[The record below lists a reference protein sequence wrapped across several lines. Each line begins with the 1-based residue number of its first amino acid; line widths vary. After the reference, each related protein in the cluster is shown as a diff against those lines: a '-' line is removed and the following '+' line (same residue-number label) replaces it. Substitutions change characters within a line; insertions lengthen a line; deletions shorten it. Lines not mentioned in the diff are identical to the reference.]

1 MTGLQLFLPFVL
13 GSILLAEPAA
23 FAKPTFISSEIEG
36 AGTEIL
42 FADLDGDH
50 LKDAV
55 LIDGLNLS
63 IYYQDAKT
71 GFPRH
76 PQQQYRL
83 DDPALIWPA
92 RLGKTADSLLLL
104 TSNSITELGFTNRI
118 TPPERHQ
125 IIQEPT
131 IIPGDSRG
139 LPVMYFPLSAET
151 GKAWTLLLVP
161 IPDGLQV
168 WHHGNGWQPA
178 QFIGHTVDTH
188 IRPFVTNPGYSRS
201 YSLNL
206 SLNDV
211 NGDGRDD
218 LMVMR
223 EAAGGR
229 QIFNLYLQQTNG
241 LFTPEPVLNYT
252 NKPDWRTTLCWQDI
266 NRDGRIDLIKSTVS
280 DEPFFV
286 PGLRSG
292 KVLVAIYLA
301 DDHGLIPA
309 EPQQVFR
316 KNDWSST
323 LPVSDVDGD
332 GFKDIVTGNIPINTR
347 EGARNMITA
356 EQLDLNLKCYCY
368 RPGTGFPLEADFQ
381 RNVAIHFH
389 RGFLT
394 SSERR
399 LYYERYVNLNGDFN
413 GDGKKDLLA
422 RDHSDEI
429 SVYCFISR
437 EQGFSSS
444 PDFRFKCP
452 EPVDWFDVKD
462 LNDDGLSDLIVRV
475 QERNLFRIFTSQKP

>member
-1 MTGLQLFLPFVL
+1 MTGLRPILPFVL
-13 GSILLAEPAA
+13 VLILLVKPAA
-23 FAKPTFISSEIEG
+23 IAKPIFISSEIEG

-63 IYYQDAKT
+63 VYYQDAKT
-71 GFPRH
+71 GFPRQ

-83 DDPALIWPA
+83 TGPAMIWPA

-104 TSNSITELGFTNRI
+104 TSEGVTELDFTNRT
-118 TPPERHQ
+118 TPPERSQ
-125 IIQEPT
+125 IIQQPT
-131 IIPGDSRG
+131 IIPTQLKE
-139 LPVMYFPLSAET
+139 LPVINDSFSAET
-151 GKAWTLLLVP
+151 GTAWPLLLVP
-161 IPDGLQV
+161 TADGLQV
-168 WHHGNGWQPA
+168 WQHQADWHQA
-178 QFIGHTVDTH
+178 QFIGHTVDSH
-188 IRPFVTNPGYSRS
+188 IRPLVTNPGYSS
-201 YSLNL
+201 SFSLNL
-206 SLNDV
+206 SLSDV

-223 EAAGGR
+223 EAAGGH
-229 QIFNLYLQQTNG
+229 QIFNLYLQSTNG
-241 LFTPEPVLNYT
+241 LFAQEPSLNYT

-266 NRDGRIDLIKSTVS
+266 NHDGRIDLIKSTVS

-292 KVLVAIYLA
+292 KVLVALYLA
-301 DDHGLIPA
+301 DEHGRIPA

-316 KNDWSST
+316 KNDWSSA

-332 GFKDIVTGNIPINTR
+332 GFMDMVTGNIPINTR
-347 EGARNMITA
+347 EGARNMITT
-356 EQLDLNLKCYCY
+356 EQLDLNLKFYY
-368 RPGTGFPLEADFQ
+368 YQPGTGFPQEADFQ

-394 SSERR
+394 NSERR

-429 SVYCFISR
+429 SVYCFLSR

-452 EPVDWFDVKD
+452 EPVDSFDVKD

>member
-1 MTGLQLFLPFVL
+1 MTGLRPILPFVL
-13 GSILLAEPAA
+13 GLILLGKPVAM
-23 FAKPTFISSEIEG
+23 AKPVFISSEIEG
-36 AGTEIL
+36 TGTEIL
-42 FADLDGDH
+42 FADLAGDH

-71 GFPRH
+71 GFPLH

-83 DDPALIWPA
+83 DGPALIWSA
-92 RLGKTADSLLLL
+92 RLGKTAESLLLL
-104 TSNSITELGFTNRI
+104 TSNGVTQLDFTNRN
-118 TPPERHQ
+118 TPPERRQ
-125 IIQEPT
+125 IIQQPT
-131 IIPGDSRG
+131 ILPGESRG
-139 LPVMYFPLSAET
+139 IPVMYIPFSSET
-151 GKAWTLLLVP
+151 GTDWPLFLVP
-161 IPDGLQV
+161 TAEGLQV
-168 WHHGNGWQPA
+168 WQHQDDWHQV
-178 QFIGHTVDTH
+178 QLIGHTVDTH
-188 IRPFVTNPGYSRS
+188 IRPLVINPGYARS
-201 YSLNL
+201 YGLCL

-241 LFTPEPVLNYT
+241 LFAPEPALEYT
-252 NKPDWRTTLCWQDI
+252 NQPDWRTTLCWMDI
-266 NRDGRIDLIKSTVS
+266 NRDGRLDLIKSTVS

-301 DDHGLIPA
+301 DEHGRIPA
-309 EPQQVFR
+309 KPQQVFR
-316 KNDWSST
+316 KNDWSSA

-332 GFKDIVTGNIPINTR
+332 GYMDMVTGNIPINTR

-356 EQLDLNLKCYCY
+356 EQLDLNLKFYCY
-368 RPGTGFPLEADFQ
+368 RPGPGFPPEADFQ
-381 RNVAIHFH
+381 RNVPIHFH

-394 SSERR
+394 NPERR

-413 GDGKKDLLA
+413 GDGKKDLLV

-429 SVYCFISR
+429 SVFCFLSR
-437 EQGFSSS
+437 EQGFSSR

-452 EPVDWFDVKD
+452 EPVDWWDIKD
-462 LNDDGLSDLIVRV
+462 LNGDGLSDLVVRV
-475 QERNLFRIFTSQKP
+475 QDRNIFRIFTSQKQ